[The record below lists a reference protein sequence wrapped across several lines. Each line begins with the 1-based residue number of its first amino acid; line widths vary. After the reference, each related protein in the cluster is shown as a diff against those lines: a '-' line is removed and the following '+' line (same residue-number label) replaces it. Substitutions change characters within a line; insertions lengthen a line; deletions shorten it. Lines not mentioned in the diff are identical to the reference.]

1 MTTAGAPSLPLDES
15 TAASSTEPAP
25 SSPIPALRRRV
36 SEATVGYAMLTPM
49 VVVVLG
55 LIGYPLV
62 LSIWFGF
69 TDTAIGESGDFIG
82 VDNYLAN
89 WNDPIFRRTLWNT
102 FNYTVTAVVAKLV
115 LGVVMAVLL
124 AELRSFQR
132 LWRGVFL
139 MPWVVPSSLSVLGWV
154 WMFDAQF
161 SILTWL
167 INSFGLYDGPIRWL
181 GQPSLAMAAVQ
192 TVNIWRGA
200 PFFGIMILA
209 GMKTLPRD
217 LLEAATVD
225 GASAWQKFRH
235 VTLPHLRPLLYVVTL
250 FSFVQTMADFQIVWL
265 LTKGGPQNST
275 HLIAT
280 LSFRTAIQTGAIG
293 RGAAI
298 ALFLFPFLLL
308 ILALQLR
315 SLRKANQ

>member
-1 MTTAGAPSLPLDES
+1 MTTASAPSLPLDDP
-15 TAASSTEPAP
+15 AASVRQRRA
-25 SSPIPALRRRV
+25 SPLGPTGRRRA
-36 SEATVGYAMLTPM
+36 SETTVGLAMLTPM
-49 VVVVLG
+49 VIVVLG
-55 LIGYPLV
+55 LVGYPLV

-69 TDTAIGESGDFIG
+69 TDTAIGESGEFIG
-82 VDNYLAN
+82 LDNYIAN

-115 LGVVMAVLL
+115 LGIVMAVLL

-132 LWRGVFL
+132 LWRGLFL

-167 INSFGLYDGPIRWL
+167 INSLGLYDGSIRWL
-181 GQPSLAMAAVQ
+181 GQPGLAMAAVQ

-280 LSFRTAIQTGAIG
+280 LSFRNAIQTGAIG
-293 RGAAI
+293 RGAAVS
-298 ALFLFPFLLL
+298 LFLFPFLLL
-308 ILALQLR
+308 ILALQIR
-315 SLRKANQ
+315 SLRRTDR

>member
-1 MTTAGAPSLPLDES
+1 MALTTITPDRVDGSAAAPS
-15 TAASSTEPAP
+15 ASRPP
-25 SSPIPALRRRV
+25 PRRSRLV
-36 SEATVGYAMLTPM
+36 PRWSSEAAAGYSMVIPM
-49 VVVVLG
+49 VIVVLG

-69 TDTAIGESGDFIG
+69 TDTAIGETGQFVG
-82 VDNYLAN
+82 LDNYVDN

-102 FNYTVTAVVAKLV
+102 FNYSVTAVAAKLV
-115 LGVVMAVLL
+115 LGVAMALLL
-124 AELRSFQR
+124 AELRSFRR
-132 LWRGVFL
+132 LWRGLFL
-139 MPWVVPSSLSVLGWV
+139 LPWVVPSSLSVLGWV

-161 SILTWL
+161 SILTWFATTL
-167 INSFGLYDGPIRWL
+167 GLHEGPIRWL
-181 GQPSLAMAAVQ
+181 GEPGLAMAAVQ

-217 LLEAATVD
+217 LLDAATVD
-225 GASAWQKFRH
+225 GASAIQKFRY

-265 LTKGGPQNST
+265 LTQGGPQNST

-280 LSFRTAIQTGAIG
+280 LSFRTAIRTGAIG

-298 ALFLFPFLLL
+298 SLFLFPFLLVVL
-308 ILALQLR
+308 GLQLR
-315 SLRKANQ
+315 SLRRASR